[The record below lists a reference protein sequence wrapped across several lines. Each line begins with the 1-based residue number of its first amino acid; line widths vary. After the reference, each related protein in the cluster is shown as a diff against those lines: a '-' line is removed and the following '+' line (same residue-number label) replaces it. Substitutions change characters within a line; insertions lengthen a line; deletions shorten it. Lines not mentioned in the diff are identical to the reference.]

1 MTTADIRPPFLHPP
15 LRSLLALAA
24 FVLPVAAVGGLVLS
38 GRSPAGV
45 AASALIF
52 AGVTV
57 LAFRSATRAYP
68 HDRLGMCNT
77 VTLLRAALA
86 AAVAAPLTVPG
97 LLAAQPTLAWAVLAV
112 ATLALSLDGVDGWL
126 ARRSGLASD
135 FGARFDMEVDALLAL
150 ILSALALSTGKVGP
164 WVLALGSMRYAFV
177 AAALVLPWLNAPLPQ
192 RFRRKLVCVV
202 QIAVLIALLAP
213 VVTPPVAAVLAGAA
227 TLLLGWS
234 FAADIL
240 WLARRR

>member
-1 MTTADIRPPFLHPP
+1 M
-15 LRSLLALAA
+15 RSLLALAA
-24 FVLPVAAVGGLVLS
+24 FGLPVAGVGGFVLS
-38 GRSPAGV
+38 GGDPVGV

-52 AGVTV
+52 ALVTV

-86 AAVAAPLTVPG
+86 AAVAAPLAVPG
-97 LLAAQPTLAWAVLAV
+97 LLAAEPALAWAVLAV
-112 ATLALSLDGVDGWL
+112 ATVALSLDGVDGWL
-126 ARRSGLASD
+126 ARRSGLASE

-150 ILSALALSTGKVGP
+150 ILACLALSSAKVGP
-164 WVLALGSMRYAFV
+164 WVLALGGMRYAYV
-177 AAALVLPWLNAPLPQ
+177 AAGLALPWLNAPLPQ